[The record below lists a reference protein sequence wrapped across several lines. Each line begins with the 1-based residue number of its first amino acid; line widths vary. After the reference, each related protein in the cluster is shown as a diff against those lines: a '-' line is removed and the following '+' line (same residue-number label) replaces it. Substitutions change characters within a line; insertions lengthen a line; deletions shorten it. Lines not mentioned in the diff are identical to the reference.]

1 MGHVDAVMGRVHRA
15 QLFVVTSGRA
25 RWNALWERLGATPPE
40 EAFSELEACYSS
52 PGRHYHTLAHL
63 DAVLAAFDRL
73 RHLAPDPDVAEL
85 ALWLHDVVW
94 EPMRDDCEQRSVEWA
109 MERLPAVPGLAP
121 LPGLIL
127 ETRHLAAPS
136 VDPNAAVVRDADLAI
151 LASDEA
157 TFDAYERAVRAEY
170 AMIQEEDF
178 RRGRARILA
187 DFASRRPLFFTP
199 VMQAREPQ
207 ARANLARS
215 LSALG
220 G

>member
-1 MGHVDAVMGRVHRA
+1 MTPR
-15 QLFVVTSGRA
+15 RA

-40 EAFSELEACYSS
+40 QAFNDLEAQYSS
-52 PGRHYHTLAHL
+52 PGRHYHSLAHL

-73 RHLAPDPDVAEL
+73 RHLAPDPDLAEL

-94 EPMRDDCEQRSVEWA
+94 EPMRDDCEERSVAWA
-109 MERLPAVPGLAP
+109 VEHLPSLAASP
-121 LPGLIL
+121 ALSALIL

-136 VDPNAAVVRDADLAI
+136 VDPNAAVVRDADLSI
-151 LASDEA
+151 LAADEA

-170 AMIQEEDF
+170 AMIPDEDF

-187 DFASRRPLFFTP
+187 GFASRQPLFFTP
-199 VMQAREPQ
+199 VMLAREPR

-215 LSALG
+215 RSALEG
-220 G
+220 